1 LTGFANNLTRVITGG
16 QFKADGT
23 ISYVPILK
31 EMEEFISLIQKQMN
45 RYGESLRKIITNGG
59 QQI

>member
-16 QFKADGT
+16 QFKADG

-45 RYGESLRKIITNGG
+45 RYGESLRKMITNGG
-59 QQI
+59 QN